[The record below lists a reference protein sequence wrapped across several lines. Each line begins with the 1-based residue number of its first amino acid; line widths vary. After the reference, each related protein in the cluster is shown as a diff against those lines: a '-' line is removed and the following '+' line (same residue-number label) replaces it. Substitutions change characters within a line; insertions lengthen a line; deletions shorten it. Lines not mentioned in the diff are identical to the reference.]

1 MAVLRHFDD
10 HGHILHQTLGV
21 EKFIVG
27 RVESCQI
34 CIVDDLASREHARF
48 DRDPDGRYRVRDLGS
63 RNKTFVNGEQ
73 ITETLLTSGDMV
85 RIGNRVFEF
94 IDDTFNQDPL
104 DMTVLTPDRKDPS
117 GCDWAKAKQPIT
129 LSLKRI
135 ADLSLLAA
143 DVPHPARAEDV
154 AASALGRLLI
164 MLRGER
170 GFVALRGES
179 KKELRPVAHR
189 GLTRAPGAALKP
201 VSQSFVFTSLL
212 QSVAGRYP
220 QDADEFDAKSGYAS
234 TAVVA
239 PLLHEGRTI
248 GVVYVDR
255 PASTDPFSSEALET
269 ITAAGAHLGMS
280 MAYASKRLA
289 DGVKDMAPSWL
300 TTLRRAQQA
309 MTTDVESNEAFDIV
323 VKLLPGAGRCG
334 DFCDVVRLDDKR
346 CVLLVTDAGG
356 HGMSG
361 LAYASGIRT
370 AVRTAYVDPGAVVDA
385 GELMSAINRSIVA
398 RRARQLVTCALLDI
412 DLDQGRIGYVNAGGP
427 PPVLI
432 TGSKRLVT
440 LDHPSLILGIDANY
454 GYESS
459 TVDLPSV
466 IRLICHTDG
475 LIETANAAGDA
486 FGAQR
491 LHDFLLNLTD
501 EDHGSPK
508 DLVDRT
514 VDAYH
519 HHRADK
525 AADDDALIVV
535 VAHG

>member
-1 MAVLRHFDD
+1 MAILRHFDD
-10 HGHILHQTLGV
+10 RGHILHQTLGV
-21 EKFIVG
+21 EKFIIG

-73 ITETLLTSGDMV
+73 ITETLLTHGDMI

-104 DMTVLTPDRKDPS
+104 DMAVLTPDRTDPA
-117 GCDWAKAKQPIT
+117 GCDWTKAKQPVT

-143 DVPHPARAEDV
+143 DLPHPARAEDV

-164 MLRGER
+164 MLRAER
-170 GFVALRGES
+170 GFVALRGDS
-179 KKELRPVAHR
+179 KKDLRPVAHR
-189 GLTRAPGAALKP
+189 GLTRTAGAALKP
-201 VSQSFVFTSLL
+201 VSQSFVFTCLL

-220 QDADEFDAKSGYAS
+220 QDAEHFDVKSGYAS
-234 TAVVA
+234 TALVA

-248 GVVYVDR
+248 GVVYIDR
-255 PASTDPFSSEALET
+255 PASTDPFSAEALDSM
-269 ITAAGAHLGMS
+269 TAAGAHIGMS

-289 DGVKDMAPSWL
+289 EGVKDMAPTWL
-300 TTLRRAQQA
+300 TTLRRAQQM
-309 MTTDVESNEAFDIV
+309 MTTDVQSNDAFDIV

-356 HGMSG
+356 HGMVG
-361 LAYASGIRT
+361 LAHASGIRT
-370 AVRTAYVDPGAVVDA
+370 AVRAAYVDTNAAIDP
-385 GELMSAINRSIVA
+385 GELMSAINRSLVA
-398 RRARQLVTCALLDI
+398 RQARQLVTCTLIDI
-412 DLDQGRIGYVNAGGP
+412 DLDQGRITYVNAGGP

-432 TGSKRLVT
+432 TGPKRLVT
-440 LDHPSLILGIDANY
+440 LDHPSLILGIDPNY

-459 TVDLPSV
+459 TVDSPSL

-475 LIETANAAGDA
+475 LIETTNDAGDA

-491 LHDFLLNLTD
+491 LHDFLLNLAD
-501 EDHGSPK
+501 EDHGTPG
-508 DLVDRT
+508 DLVART
-514 VDAYH
+514 VDAH
-519 HHRADK
+519 QHHRGDR
-525 AADDDALIVV
+525 AADDDALIVA